1 LIVVVAAVIED
12 GGAFLLTRRRPGT
25 HLAGM
30 WEFPGGKLQPLETH
44 AIGLQR
50 EIREELDTD
59 IDVGELV
66 SYTVH
71 AYADRTIAIYFYR
84 CMLTGRP
91 RPVLGQQMRW
101 VIGCPGW
108 TFSLGATSTEA
119 MAPGAGAV
127 RRV

>member
-1 LIVVVAAVIED
+1 
-12 GGAFLLTRRRPGT
+12 
-25 HLAGM
+25 M

-101 VIGCPGW
+101 VPRAE
-108 TFSLGATSTEA
+108 LGALAFPPADEELIRRLVSDQ
-119 MAPGAGAV
+119 APAGATDPSRSV
-127 RRV
+127 VPGEVKSRCT